1 MTSLENVGYI
11 GVVITVALT
20 FISYVT
26 PYWSVYGGLVSSGL
40 LAHCE
45 PHTCTW
51 FVEDDNAQY
60 NLPGERLFTD
70 NII

>member
-1 MTSLENVGYI
+1 
-11 GVVITVALT
+11 VALT

>member
-1 MTSLENVGYI
+1 MSLENVGYI
-11 GVVITVALT
+11 GVVITVAIT

-26 PYWSVYGGLVSSGL
+26 PYWLAYNGLVSSGL

-51 FVEDDNAQY
+51 FVNDSIAQG
-60 NLPGERLFTD
+60 NLPGM
-70 NII
+70 